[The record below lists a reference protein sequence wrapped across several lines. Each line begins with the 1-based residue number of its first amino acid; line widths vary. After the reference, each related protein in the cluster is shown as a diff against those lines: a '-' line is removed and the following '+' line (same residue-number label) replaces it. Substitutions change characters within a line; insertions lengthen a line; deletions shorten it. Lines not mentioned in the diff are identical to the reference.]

1 MTFNQIDGFQRKQ
14 KKPTFAIMF
23 ICALQ
28 HFRDRLF
35 QQAPPSRD
43 VPVQS
48 GGSSAAGKGPAESH
62 GERQNGADCEKIV
75 SSFYCVVIPVILVK
89 SFVFIFGYFIAGNSE
104 GKPSRLN
111 VVDGQNLYDKLTAR
125 Q

>member
-1 MTFNQIDGFQRKQ
+1 MDSNSGSDLSSDVLITELQWRLTKSMDSNVNRKN
-14 KKPTFAIMF
+14 PNLRLCSF
-23 ICALQ
+23 CALQ

-62 GERQNGADCEKIV
+62 GERQNGADREKIV
-75 SSFYCVVIPVILVK
+75 SSFYCVVIQVI
-89 SFVFIFGYFIAGNSE
+89 
-104 GKPSRLN
+104 
-111 VVDGQNLYDKLTAR
+111 
-125 Q
+125 

>member
-1 MTFNQIDGFQRKQ
+1 M
-14 KKPTFAIMF
+14 
-23 ICALQ
+23 Q
-28 HFRDRLF
+28 HLRDRLF
-35 QQAPPSRD
+35 QQAPSSRY

-48 GGSSAAGKGPAESH
+48 GGGSAAGKGPAESH

-75 SSFYCVVIPVILVK
+75 SSFYCIVIPVILVK
-89 SFVFIFGYFIAGNSE
+89 SFVFIFDYFIAGNSQ

-111 VVDGQNLYDKLTAR
+111 AVDGQNLHDKFAAR